1 MKKKITVNVTKRD
14 IERGAPRNSWYC
26 PIALSMKRHKEFRK
40 FSVVVSRSTVQVM
53 SSLDA
58 NISSIQLP
66 ARAKIFITRFDRKL
80 PVEPF
85 KFTIETEVPE

>member
-1 MKKKITVNVTKRD
+1 
-14 IERGAPRNSWYC
+14 
-26 PIALSMKRHKEFRK
+26 
-40 FSVVVSRSTVQVM
+40 M